1 MCSSLRLRMKKM
13 KENKQRKAEKESLQ
27 KVLIKKESWVDADFL
42 LKTNQSYGACHHI

>member
-27 KVLIKKESWVDADFL
+27 KVLIKKGVM
-42 LKTNQSYGACHHI
+42 GRR